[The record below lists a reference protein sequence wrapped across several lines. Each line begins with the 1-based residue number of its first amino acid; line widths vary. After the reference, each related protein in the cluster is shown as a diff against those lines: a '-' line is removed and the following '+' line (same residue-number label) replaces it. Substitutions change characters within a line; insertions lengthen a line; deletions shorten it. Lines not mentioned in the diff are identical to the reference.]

1 MDLLP
6 VSSSSVPAV
15 TTDHQVPALSAD
27 TRPRTRA
34 GKLVTLYLQPE
45 LFLCGVIIL
54 IFAPAIKQALTSSF
68 RDFSFSW
75 ILFKWAQTLKRKVR
89 RLWKGSYKSTIPI
102 TQLFPRCDM
111 KKIFA
116 GVRVGGVQAA
126 PWQCAGAG
134 RCCSGERFRDYP
146 RRTPDTEPRLSLDC
160 WTFICSYTLIIS
172 NLLHSAVIQQPFE
185 YFQWGPTQWIELIMC
200 LSFVWTSGD
209 WCSGLWLNNI
219 SPAFLILATMQQWPV
234 PCLCAIL
241 PILKGISF
249 LTSNFTKHNWICV

>member
-1 MDLLP
+1 MSEVCRPHRGSVL
-6 VSSSSVPAV
+6 VPA
-15 TTDHQVPALSAD
+15 
-27 TRPRTRA
+27 
-34 GKLVTLYLQPE
+34 
-45 LFLCGVIIL
+45 
-54 IFAPAIKQALTSSF
+54 
-68 RDFSFSW
+68 
-75 ILFKWAQTLKRKVR
+75 
-89 RLWKGSYKSTIPI
+89 
-102 TQLFPRCDM
+102 
-111 KKIFA
+111 
-116 GVRVGGVQAA
+116 
-126 PWQCAGAG
+126 

-146 RRTPDTEPRLSLDC
+146 RQTLGPTLDTEWRLSLDF
-160 WTFICSYTLIIS
+160 WTFICSNTLIIS

-234 PCLCAIL
+234 PCQCAIL